1 MVFEE
6 TEAKSEHSLLF
17 EEVSLD
23 NINQNCA
30 TKKESRLIPVE
41 AEQEV
46 VAGGNWQEGGGPEIE
61 PQAIFLVFGAVKKSI
76 RQVRACYTAF
86 V

>member
-1 MVFEE
+1 M
-6 TEAKSEHSLLF
+6 A
-17 EEVSLD
+17 
-23 NINQNCA
+23 
-30 TKKESRLIPVE
+30 
-41 AEQEV
+41 V